1 MNLCDNKYAPKGRF
15 RCNEIKYKKE
25 IDMKKTKKIFAFLL
39 TVIMVV
45 SVLVSCAKKDDSG
58 ETEIATVSEETVDLW
73 EALPKNDYN
82 GVTFNIL
89 QPVEQSYEFA
99 TDLTGSLVNDA
110 VYKRDLTI
118 ESAYNI
124 DLNYIPEPGN
134 WTNRSTY
141 LSLIRGSIQ
150 AEDGAY
156 DLVNGMTSIIMPLT
170 MEGLFFDYSKLDGI
184 DFTDPW
190 WINGIYDDLQI
201 ADKLYTITGSSM
213 LSMYKTTYVMYANT
227 TLINQR
233 QMDNP
238 IQLVLDGKWTMEQL
252 LKMTLE
258 QGQDLNNNGKDA
270 EDFYG
275 FASSAIAMRGFQTAF
290 DLDLIG
296 KDASGKL
303 IYLGP
308 NDRYF
313 TAVDE
318 FKKLASSDKDCFIAD
333 AKKDADPSEIISMFA
348 ADRTIFLN
356 ESIETAEKLA
366 AKCDDYII
374 IPQPK
379 YNEEQENYYV
389 QTGTATGMFAIPKTA
404 KTDMVVDI
412 LNAHGC
418 LSYLNV
424 VPAYYEEALKTK
436 YVNVPENMDVI
447 DIINQSMMLDI
458 TYAHNYTINKS
469 QTLMFM
475 QHTTGVK
482 DAASHFAAFQSS
494 MNGILEG
501 VYNNYAALD

>member
-1 MNLCDNKYAPKGRF
+1 
-15 RCNEIKYKKE
+15 
-25 IDMKKTKKIFAFLL
+25 MKKTKKIFAFLL

-99 TDLTGSLVNDA
+99 TDLTGSLMNDA

-134 WTNRSTY
+134 LTNRSTY

-238 IQLVLDGKWTMEQL
+238 IQLVLDGKWTM
-252 LKMTLE
+252 
-258 QGQDLNNNGKDA
+258 
-270 EDFYG
+270 
-275 FASSAIAMRGFQTAF
+275 
-290 DLDLIG
+290 
-296 KDASGKL
+296 
-303 IYLGP
+303 
-308 NDRYF
+308 
-313 TAVDE
+313 
-318 FKKLASSDKDCFIAD
+318 
-333 AKKDADPSEIISMFA
+333 
-348 ADRTIFLN
+348 
-356 ESIETAEKLA
+356 
-366 AKCDDYII
+366 
-374 IPQPK
+374 
-379 YNEEQENYYV
+379 
-389 QTGTATGMFAIPKTA
+389 
-404 KTDMVVDI
+404 
-412 LNAHGC
+412 
-418 LSYLNV
+418 
-424 VPAYYEEALKTK
+424 
-436 YVNVPENMDVI
+436 
-447 DIINQSMMLDI
+447 
-458 TYAHNYTINKS
+458 
-469 QTLMFM
+469 
-475 QHTTGVK
+475 
-482 DAASHFAAFQSS
+482 
-494 MNGILEG
+494 
-501 VYNNYAALD
+501 

>member
-1 MNLCDNKYAPKGRF
+1 
-15 RCNEIKYKKE
+15 
-25 IDMKKTKKIFAFLL
+25 MKKNKKIVALLL
-39 TVIMVV
+39 TVIMLLSALMSCKKEDA
-45 SVLVSCAKKDDSG
+45 SVGA
-58 ETEIATVSEETVDLW
+58 ETTAVPEETVDLW
-73 EALPKNDYN
+73 AELPKNDYG

-99 TDLTGSLVNDA
+99 TDLTGSSVNDEI
-110 VYKRDLTI
+110 YKRDLTI
-118 ESAYNI
+118 EGAYNI
-124 DLNYIPEPGN
+124 DLNYIAEPGN
-134 WTNRSTY
+134 WSNKSTY
-141 LSLIRGSIQ
+141 LSLIRGSIST
-150 AEDGAY
+150 EDGAY

-170 MEGLFFDYSKLDGI
+170 MEGLFFDYSKLNGI

-190 WINGIYDDLQI
+190 WISGIYDNLQI

-227 TLINQR
+227 TLIDQR
-233 QMDNP
+233 QMEDP
-238 IQLVLDGKWTMEQL
+238 IQLVLQGKWTLEKL
-252 LKMTLE
+252 LQMTLE
-258 QGQDLNNNGKDA
+258 QGQDLNDNGKDT

-296 KDASGKL
+296 KDNSGKL

-308 NDRYF
+308 SERYYN
-313 TAVDE
+313 AVDE
-318 FKKLASSDKDCFIAD
+318 FKKLGTSDTDCFIAD
-333 AKKDADPSEIISMFA
+333 AKKDTDPSEIISMFA
-348 ADRTIFLN
+348 EDRTIFLN
-356 ESIETAEKLA
+356 ETIETAEKLSS
-366 AKCDDYII
+366 KCDDYVI

-379 YNEEQENYYV
+379 YNEEQESYYV
-389 QTGTATGMFAIPKTA
+389 QTGTATGMFAIPQTA

-424 VPAYYEEALKTK
+424 VPTYYEEALKAK

-447 DIINQSMMLDI
+447 DVINKSMILDI
-458 TYAHNYTINKS
+458 TYGHNYTIGKS
-469 QTLMFM
+469 QSLMFM
-475 QHTTGVK
+475 QHSTGVK
-482 DAASHFAAFQSS
+482 DAASHFANFQSS